1 MPEVLCI
8 FSTNLLPSHKN
19 KGNLLFYVLM
29 TTVISAIYLNQVHS
43 QRNFRVMVIGFAALA
58 IITECLKIPKKYE
71 SCVAFLGNLTYS
83 SYLLHFPLQLLI
95 AVICIALDC
104 EIPYRSNPSFSL
116 FTHLFYPA
124 IFGVCK
130 IALIS
135 QNIVMVLVSPK

>member
-1 MPEVLCI
+1 
-8 FSTNLLPSHKN
+8 
-19 KGNLLFYVLM
+19 
-29 TTVISAIYLNQVHS
+29 
-43 QRNFRVMVIGFAALA
+43 MVIGFAALA

-83 SYLLHFPLQLLI
+83 SYLLHFPLQFFVAI
-95 AVICIALDC
+95 IYSNIGR